1 MNLEETSSS
10 TSSNVLPRL
19 DDQQRLQRLL
29 DEINTRNSSKRVAPY
44 EFDDSA
50 RALLVEYAT
59 ELTKS
64 LISASSLVA
73 SHRGSMVIEEKD
85 ISVILGNEL
94 FLTLKID
101 KPHTN
106 VLSFLHKAK
115 KMGIEMTGFELA
127 PVLHHYSFKTALDSV
142 EKSCKR
148 STESSSQEPR
158 LLGKRKSTQDE
169 EDS

>member
-29 DEINTRNSSKRVAPY
+29 DDINTRNSSKRVAPY

-50 RALLVEYAT
+50 RALLVEYAA

-73 SHRGSMVIEEKD
+73 SHRGSMIIEEKD
-85 ISVILGNEL
+85 ISMIL
-94 FLTLKID
+94 
-101 KPHTN
+101 
-106 VLSFLHKAK
+106 
-115 KMGIEMTGFELA
+115 GFELA

-148 STESSSQEPR
+148 SAESSSQEPR
-158 LLGKRKSTQDE
+158 LLGKRKSAQDE

>member
-29 DEINTRNSSKRVAPY
+29 DDINTRNSSKRVAPY

-50 RALLVEYAT
+50 RALLVEYAA

-73 SHRGSMVIEEKD
+73 SHRGSMIIEEKD
-85 ISVILGNEL
+85 ISMIL
-94 FLTLKID
+94 
-101 KPHTN
+101 
-106 VLSFLHKAK
+106 AK

-148 STESSSQEPR
+148 SAESSSQEPR
-158 LLGKRKSTQDE
+158 LLGKRKSAQDE